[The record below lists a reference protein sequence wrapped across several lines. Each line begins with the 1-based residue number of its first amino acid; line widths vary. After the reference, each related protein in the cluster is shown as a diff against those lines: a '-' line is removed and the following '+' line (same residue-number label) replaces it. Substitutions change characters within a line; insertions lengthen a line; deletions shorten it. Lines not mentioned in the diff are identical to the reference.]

1 MDVDG
6 LRERNEQ
13 KAQEEADRGPV
24 RTDPG
29 AVPIGEAIE
38 EFHARDP
45 LLFGIPGH
53 LAGCGAVVPDA
64 AR

>member
-6 LRERNEQ
+6 LRERNRH

-24 RTDPG
+24 RADPG

-38 EFHARDP
+38 AFRSDVGMDK
-45 LLFGIPGH
+45 GIDNRHQSWGWS
-53 LAGCGAVVPDA
+53 
-64 AR
+64 